1 MERGQRENRCL
12 KLVQNAM
19 FTQNGEP
26 VRNFITHK
34 NCFEVSDEEFE
45 KNQILYING
54 NCSKIYFGLI
64 EEDRK
69 EIQKNLRSA
78 KPNESASE
86 FPDFL
91 FAEGFIEH
99 FQVTSSKTSRKG
111 AEHAKKEGEFYSK
124 IRRETEILKQEW
136 NNAPRTEET
145 FCKQWEMNNPEH
157 SHEYLVRSFENTWNH
172 HMESYNKYEGEKKI
186 GIFMIEYPEIALSMY
201 ENVYDGWISG
211 MSQGDMR
218 EPENFKGYRLS
229 RDKELLKFMYGYKEQ
244 IKYAIFVS
252 YYDIEI
258 ICLNNI
264 PYLLEL
270 MPWEYLIYPMVVN
283 TISILHNIS
292 IPVKQENEDK
302 DE

>member
-1 MERGQRENRCL
+1 
-12 KLVQNAM
+12 
-19 FTQNGEP
+19 
-26 VRNFITHK
+26 
-34 NCFEVSDEEFE
+34 
-45 KNQILYING
+45 
-54 NCSKIYFGLI
+54 
-64 EEDRK
+64 
-69 EIQKNLRSA
+69 
-78 KPNESASE
+78 
-86 FPDFL
+86 
-91 FAEGFIEH
+91 
-99 FQVTSSKTSRKG
+99 
-111 AEHAKKEGEFYSK
+111 
-124 IRRETEILKQEW
+124 
-136 NNAPRTEET
+136 
-145 FCKQWEMNNPEH
+145 MNNPEH